1 MQGTKT
7 EPGVIPRVVRTMFA
21 KQSQLRRYTASLAVS
36 YMEIYKDDVYDLL
49 VTRENVR
56 LPYITKGMEVY

>member
-1 MQGTKT
+1 MFEK
-7 EPGVIPRVVRTMFA
+7 RT
-21 KQSQLRRYTASLAVS
+21 QYNNYNVSLCVS

-56 LPYITKGMEVY
+56 CSQVHRFTV

>member
-1 MQGTKT
+1 
-7 EPGVIPRVVRTMFA
+7 MFRQ
-21 KQSQLRRYTASLAVS
+21 KSHLQDYETSLAMS

-56 LPYITKGMEVY
+56 LLLDI

>member
-1 MQGTKT
+1 
-7 EPGVIPRVVRTMFA
+7 MFE
-21 KQSQLRRYTASLAVS
+21 KKSQYNNYNVSLSVS

-56 LPYITKGMEVY
+56 CFQVHSFAV